1 MKRIAIIGA
10 GSVGMAI
17 HKVLN
22 AQMSNAEFVVVG
34 NIEEAQRVVGHSPF
48 APEPFPIKAPPP
60 MPEICYFNPLNEGK
74 RTRTIRREQERK
86 KKRKR

>member
-22 AQMSNAEFVVVG
+22 AQMSNAEFVVVD
-34 NIEEAQRVVGHSPF
+34 NIEEAQRVV
-48 APEPFPIKAPPP
+48 
-60 MPEICYFNPLNEGK
+60 
-74 RTRTIRREQERK
+74 
-86 KKRKR
+86 